1 MPSEISYD
9 VQQLY
14 KEALRNSVLN
24 STLPN
29 SLLGGEPVGEVIQR
43 GHYTP
48 LSVCSYHDGYGRVN
62 RGHWEAFEDVISQE
76 FPPGSVGRRVA
87 FHGGDGMGKTTVVE
101 KVIWDWTTGTR
112 LQHYALLLRVPVLE
126 LAALGGKPESLQSML
141 CRMHSQISAETLSV
155 ALQSP
160 QSLLLV
166 LDGLE
171 QSQNLLYTPSSSSSL
186 VCDVQQEATGSVLLC
201 SLLHSSLLPGASML
215 ITSREPVKLESLR
228 SFEVVGFSQTQRRMF
243 FQEFFDDPDLSERLF
258 QQSEQA
264 LGVYEQCFRPA
275 FCWTL
280 CSVFKTQFE
289 SKNTPPETLTHL
301 FSIITHTL
309 LQKQKT
315 HAEETRELVLGLGKL
330 TNPVCSYNDVTS
342 CGLRSFLQQPVLST
356 FLCLNGDVTSPD
368 TTFSFLSPM
377 MQEFLLAASFYL
389 DQSVQISD
397 ERSDFYYTF
406 LAGLSDSVQ
415 RKPIEDSVGRF
426 DESRISEFSQWLMGY
441 VSKVLPGWLCGATK
455 HFLVFRL
462 LHHARNSS
470 LVKESISKSQ
480 WRHIGYSDMQEPDC
494 AALSYVVSCMGEMEY
509 MNLYRAKLT
518 EKQVEKLLPALR
530 LSKSIGLMQ
539 SDLKFATITHLA
551 TALAEGRVTT
561 LNFSCSTLEKESF
574 KTICHAL
581 TRTGLQSLTLNG
593 CSLAAADCEE
603 LAKML
608 SGGSRLRVLIL
619 YGNKLEDQGLIHLSS
634 ALENCRLQEINLL
647 GCSLTAASMSAL
659 SSALNNGFSELRML
673 DLSCNSLK
681 DDGIELILQALQK
694 RRLNTLKVSDC
705 ELTGSCCPSLAAALQ
720 SENCCLTE
728 LDVSVNDLGQS
739 GGMQICEALMAPK
752 CTLEILGL
760 SGCEL
765 TEEVFRA
772 LGSILTSGGS
782 RLTSLS
788 VGANNVGDTA
798 AKHMWEAL
806 RHKNCKLQHL
816 DLENFTLTDACVE
829 ELCESVAASSTLST
843 LILKVNKMTDSAV
856 PQLVKLMLARPQMT
870 KLNLQYNDFSEDV
883 FDLMET
889 CPNIVY

>member
-1 MPSEISYD
+1 MQSEISYD
-9 VQQLY
+9 VQQLH

-29 SLLGGEPVGEVIQR
+29 SLLGGQPVGEVIQR

-48 LSVCSYHDGYGRVN
+48 LSVCAYDHGYGRVK
-62 RGHWEAFEDVISQE
+62 RGDWEAFEDVISRE
-76 FPPGSVGRRVA
+76 FPPGSVGRRVV
-87 FHGGDGMGKTTVVE
+87 FHGGVGMGKTTVVE

-141 CRMHSQISAETLSV
+141 GRMHPQISTETLSV

-171 QSQNLLYTPSSSSSL
+171 QSQNLLHTPPSSSSL
-186 VCDVQQEATGSVLLC
+186 VCDVQQEATGPVLLC

-215 ITSREPVKLESLR
+215 ITSREPGKLESLR
-228 SFEVVGFSQTQRRMF
+228 FFEVVGFSQSQRRMF
-243 FQEFFDDPDLSERLF
+243 FQEFFDDVGLSERLF
-258 QQSEQA
+258 QQSELA
-264 LGVYEQCFRPA
+264 LGVYEQCYRPA

-280 CSVFKTQFE
+280 CSVFKTQLE

-301 FSIITHTL
+301 LSIITHML

-330 TNPVCSYNDVTS
+330 SNPVCSYNDVTS
-342 CGLRSFLQQPVLST
+342 CGLRSFLHHPVLST
-356 FLCLNGDVTSPD
+356 FLCFNGDVTSPD
-368 TTFSFLSPM
+368 TTFSFLSPV
-377 MQEFLLAASFYL
+377 MQEFVLAASFYL

-397 ERSDFYYTF
+397 ERSDLYYTF

-441 VSKVLPGWLCGATK
+441 VSTVLAGIHVTQHCR
-455 HFLVFRL
+455 VFRL
-462 LHHARNSS
+462 LQHVRNSS

-480 WRHIGYSDMQEPDC
+480 WRHVSYSELQEPDFT
-494 AALSYVVSCMGEMEY
+494 ALSYVVSCMGEMEY
-509 MNLYRAKLT
+509 MNLYSAKLT
-518 EKQVEKLLPALR
+518 DEQVEKLIPALR
-530 LSKSIGLMQ
+530 LSKSINLMQ
-539 SDLKFATITHLA
+539 SDLNLAAITHLA
-551 TALAEGRVTT
+551 TALAEGRTTT
-561 LNFSCSTLEKESF
+561 LDFSYSKLEKESF

-581 TRTGLQSLTLNG
+581 THTALQSL
-593 CSLAAADCEE
+593 
-603 LAKML
+603 
-608 SGGSRLRVLIL
+608 IL
-619 YGNKLEDQGLIHLSS
+619 D
-634 ALENCRLQEINLL
+634 

-659 SSALNNGFSELRML
+659 SSALNKGFSELRML
-673 DLSCNSLK
+673 DLSRNSPK

-694 RRLNTLKVSDC
+694 RRLNILKVFGC
-705 ELTGSCCPSLAAALQ
+705 ELTGSCCPSLAAVLQ

-728 LDVSVNDLGQS
+728 LNVSVNDLGQS

-752 CTLEILGL
+752 CTLEILEL
-760 SGCEL
+760 SRCEL
-765 TEEVFRA
+765 TEEVLRA
-772 LGSILTSGGS
+772 LGSVLTSGVS
-782 RLTSLS
+782 RLISLS
-788 VGANNVGDTA
+788 VGLNNVGDTA

-816 DLENFTLTDACVE
+816 DLEIFTLTDACVE

-843 LILKVNKMTDSAV
+843 LILKNNKMTDSAV

-870 KLNLQYNDFSEDV
+870 ELNLRYNDFSEDV
-883 FDLMET
+883 FDLMDT